1 MSFFS
6 GDFMISAAHY
16 VLARGLA
23 SMSTRSL
30 TARRGV
36 MSFNTV
42 ITFKRKAC

>member
-6 GDFMISAAHY
+6 GDVMISAAHY
-16 VLARGLA
+16 VLARGVA
-23 SMSTRSL
+23 SMSARSV

-36 MSFNTV
+36 MSFSTV